1 MYAALDQGAAT
12 DYISPT
18 YSAGS
23 KSLTLAALHQA
34 SPAHP
39 TGDTARPGRSTAL
52 QRKGGESALLQWG
65 ANRRARRALLF
76 LRYFAA
82 GDGGGSGRR
91 SLNSCST
98 INFARHSCLGRSF
111 GSGRQDTS
119 CCQAEKRVKK
129 RRQHHFLGGN
139 SDSPST
145 SAAAI
150 YRYY

>member
-1 MYAALDQGAAT
+1 M
-12 DYISPT
+12 
-18 YSAGS
+18 
-23 KSLTLAALHQA
+23 
-34 SPAHP
+34 
-39 TGDTARPGRSTAL
+39 
-52 QRKGGESALLQWG
+52 QWG

-139 SDSPST
+139 SDGCVELPIPWELQVMRVVSDLWNEATAST
-145 SAAAI
+145 LS
-150 YRYY
+150 